1 MSKFLTPLKLEAAA
15 VQNDDGQWM
24 VAEPLIYQSDVAGQT
39 FTVPAGFL
47 TDLASVPRLPFAY
60 WLTGGTANA
69 AAVVHDYLYSTRK
82 VSRKVADDVLA
93 EASAVTGVPA
103 WRRGLMWAAVR
114 LFGWGP
120 WASKEEALGRPL
132 S

>member
-1 MSKFLTPLKLEAAA
+1 MSKFLTKLRLEPATDT
-15 VQNDDGQWM
+15 DDGLWK
-24 VAEPLIYQSDVAGQT
+24 VVEPLIYQSDVAGHT

-69 AAVVHDYLYSTRK
+69 AAVIHDYLYVTRA
-82 VSRKVADDVLA
+82 VSRKVADNVLA
-93 EASAVTGVPA
+93 EASKVTGVPA
-103 WRRGLMWAAVR
+103 WRRGLMWTAVR

-120 WASKEEALGRPL
+120 WNSKEDGLGRPL